1 MGCGNP
7 KEKLEDEL
15 MKTKLERIQVQM
27 ERVNQIKLLEEMTGE
42 HIKTA
47 KIPDYIADDTIKN
60 KINSDKKNNSF
71 SNSTS
76 KIKILN
82 KTQRSHSQFSKGN
95 KNKTLKIASSNAKK
109 SKNKKN

>member
-7 KEKLEDEL
+7 KEKVEDEL

-47 KIPDYIADDTIKN
+47 KIPDYIAHDTIKN

-71 SNSTS
+71 SNSTRKL
-76 KIKILN
+76 KIVN
-82 KTQRSHSQFSKGN
+82 KPQRSHSQFVKGN
-95 KNKTLKIASSNAKK
+95 KKKVKVASAKAKK
-109 SKNKKN
+109 SKIKKN